1 MTKAFFAVLTF
12 IVLTLPLAVFA
23 DDLQIVDV
31 RRNIPLSDSDPVYK
45 DFYITAA
52 PGLKKNL
59 VVNVMRKWAVRDS
72 LGSQTL
78 GEIYAPVG
86 QLKIIGVYGKIA
98 VAREYKLIDRDDEPM
113 LEQIGIM
120 TGDHVVLDGAFTD
133 SKKKKTAHVT
143 DTSVAPLAPAAVT
156 AAVPV
161 PAPEGAA
168 PTRSTAGTPEA
179 VKDAHED
186 ALNHAKD
193 MAVNATP
200 AAAPVESS
208 KPESAVAPEVKAQ

>member
-120 TGDHVVLDGAFTD
+120 TGDHVVLEGAFTD

-143 DTSVAPLAPAAVT
+143 DTPAALPAPAPT
-156 AAVPV
+156 T
-161 PAPEGAA
+161 AA

-179 VKDAHED
+179 VKEAHED
-186 ALNHAKD
+186 ALNHAQD
-193 MAVNATP
+193 LAVNAAP